1 MRVLI
6 TVPTWNEAVVIERNL
21 ALLQDAIRK
30 YLPEHE
36 VIIEVAD
43 NGSTDGTVE
52 IVGAIHELPIRIFQI
67 AERGKGLAIRR
78 SWQRHLDDSDIL
90 VFTDADLAADLSA
103 LPSLIDPI
111 VRGDADLVCASRF
124 VEGAV
129 AERALSR
136 EMASR
141 LYRFLQHAILHLPVK
156 DAQCGLKAIS
166 SHAARQLLPRCQEN
180 GWMFDSELLAF
191 AAVGGFRVREIP
203 VRWVEHRDPRR
214 RSAIRLFKHGWG
226 FLTGILR
233 IRGRLS

>member
-1 MRVLI
+1 MRILI

-21 ALLQDAIRK
+21 ALLQAAIQK
-30 YLPEHE
+30 HLPEHN
-36 VIIEVAD
+36 VMIEVAD

-52 IVGAIHELPIRIFQI
+52 LIHGLPVQIFQI
-67 AERGKGLAIRR
+67 DQRGKGLAIRR
-78 SWQRHLDDSDIL
+78 SWERHLEDADIL
-90 VFTDADLAADLSA
+90 IFTDADLAADLAA
-103 LPSLIDPI
+103 LPSLVDSIG
-111 VRGDADLVCASRF
+111 RGEADLVCASRF

-136 EMASR
+136 EIASR
-141 LYRFLQHAILHLPVK
+141 LYRFLQRTILRLPVK

-191 AAVGGFRVREIP
+191 ATDGKFRVLEIP

-214 RSAIRLFKHGWG
+214 RSAIRLFRHGWG
-226 FLTGILR
+226 FLAGLLR
-233 IRGRLS
+233 IRGRLP